1 MTGRGGGGAPE
12 REGDRGRRE
21 TDIEREGAL
30 DIAGECQREREERGR
45 KSESGWG
52 GGEERMSWG
61 GGERVR
67 EWGGGRASETGG

>member
-1 MTGRGGGGAPE
+1 MTGRGAGGGGAPE

-45 KSESGWG
+45 KSESGGGGG
-52 GGEERMSWG
+52 GGEERMSLG
-61 GGERVR
+61 GGASERV
-67 EWGGGRASETGG
+67 GGRQSE

>member
-1 MTGRGGGGAPE
+1 MSGAPE

-45 KSESGWG
+45 KSEWG
-52 GGEERMSWG
+52 RG
-61 GGERVR
+61 
-67 EWGGGRASETGG
+67 GGGRANEMGEGGASERVGGGRQSE